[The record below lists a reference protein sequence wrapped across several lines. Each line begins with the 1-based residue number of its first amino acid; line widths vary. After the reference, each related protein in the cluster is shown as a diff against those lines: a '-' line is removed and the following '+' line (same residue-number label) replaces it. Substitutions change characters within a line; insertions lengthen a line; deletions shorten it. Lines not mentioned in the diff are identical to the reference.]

1 MAGNNNYF
9 VRPMKQLMEAME
21 AGKVQMPAPG
31 DEAESAAQSPIE
43 EPVSY
48 TFILERIPAL
58 IEMRSA

>member
-1 MAGNNNYF
+1 
-9 VRPMKQLMEAME
+9 MKQLMEAME